1 MQFTS
6 KQFDNAEPVYDI
18 RAIMKAAHES
28 VKLLRRCGFTDDSYA
43 VMFADRLAYEWQEAK
58 RIAREAFL
66 SVSQRRVVEIRKHIA
81 LLQNK
86 PWGVDIS
93 RRENELKTEL
103 AALAAT

>member
-6 KQFDNAEPVYDI
+6 KQFDNAQPIYDI

-28 VKLLRRCGFTDDSYA
+28 VRSLRKCGFNDESYA
-43 VMFADRLAYEWQEAK
+43 VMYADRLAYQWSEAK
-58 RIAREAFL
+58 RIASEAL
-66 SVSQRRVVEIRKHIA
+66 LTHAQRRSTQIRKHIA

-103 AALAAT
+103 ATLTAS

>member
-6 KQFDNAEPVYDI
+6 KQFDDAQPIYDI
-18 RAIMKAAHES
+18 RVIMKAAHES
-28 VKLLRRCGFTDDSYA
+28 VRMLRRCGFTDDSYA
-43 VMFADRLAYEWQEAK
+43 VMFADRLAYQWSEAK

-66 SVSQRRVVEIRKHIA
+66 TTAQRRSAQIRKHIA

-103 AALAAT
+103 AALAAI